1 MNNLKTQQVFNFE
14 NNSIRTILVNDELYF
29 VGKDVAE
36 ILGYKNVSRDIN
48 RHVDEEDRQNYQSGT
63 FESPRGL
70 TIINESGLYSLILGS
85 KLPKA
90 KKFKRWVTSEVLP
103 SIRKTGGYTNIPRTF
118 HEALRLAADT
128 EEERAR
134 MEQQIKLDAPYTMF
148 GKTVSNSDGAISIGE
163 FCKIVYEK
171 HGISIG
177 RNKMFSWLRKKGYL
191 ISYGREKNNPKQK
204 YIEQGLFVSNPV
216 IVARTQG
223 NIQEATTLITG
234 KGQVYFLEKLQ
245 EDSE

>member
-1 MNNLKTQQVFNFE
+1 MNQTQIFNFE
-14 NNSIRTILVNDELYF
+14 QNKVRTVLVNDVPYF

-36 ILGYKNVSRDIN
+36 VLGYSKPRNAISI
-48 RHVDEEDRQNYQSGT
+48 HVDVEDKQDAPIQGALGGKQSM
-63 FESPRGL
+63 
-70 TIINESGLYSLILGS
+70 TIINESGLYSLIFKS
-85 KLPKA
+85 KLPNA

-103 SIRKTGGYTNIPRTF
+103 SIRQTGTYTNIPQTF
-118 HEALRLAADT
+118 SEALRLAADT

-134 MEQQIKLDAPYTMF
+134 MEKQIKLDAPYTMF
-148 GKTVSNSDGAISIGE
+148 GKAVSNSDGAISIGE

-245 EDSE
+245 ENSE

>member
-1 MNNLKTQQVFNFE
+1 MKTQQVFNFE

-48 RHVDEEDRQNYQSGT
+48 RHVDEEDRQNYQNGT

>member
-1 MNNLKTQQVFNFE
+1 MKTQQVFNFE

-29 VGKDVAE
+29 VGKDIAE

-48 RHVDEEDRQNYQSGT
+48 RHVDEEDRQNYQNGT

-103 SIRKTGGYTNIPRTF
+103 SIRKTGGYTNGPPTF
-118 HEALRLAADT
+118 SEALRLAADT

-134 MEQQIKLDAPYTMF
+134 MEQQIKLDAPYTLF

-234 KGQVYFLEKLQ
+234 KSQVYFLEKLQ

>member
-48 RHVDEEDRQNYQSGT
+48 RHVDEEDRQNYQNGT

-118 HEALRLAADT
+118 QEALRLAADT

-134 MEQQIKLDAPYTMF
+134 MEQQIKLDAPYTIF

>member
-1 MNNLKTQQVFNFE
+1 MNQTQIFNFE
-14 NNSIRTILVNDELYF
+14 QNKVRTVLVNDVPYF

-36 ILGYKNVSRDIN
+36 VLGYSKPRNAISI
-48 RHVDEEDRQNYQSGT
+48 HVDVEDKQDAPIQGALGGKQSM
-63 FESPRGL
+63 
-70 TIINESGLYSLILGS
+70 TIINESGLYSLIFKS
-85 KLPKA
+85 KLPNA

-103 SIRKTGGYTNIPRTF
+103 SIRQTGTYTNIPQTF
-118 HEALRLAADT
+118 SEALRLAADT

-134 MEQQIKLDAPYTMF
+134 MEKQIKLDAPYTMF
-148 GKTVSNSDGAISIGE
+148 GKAVSNSDGAISIGE

>member
-1 MNNLKTQQVFNFE
+1 MNQTQIFNFE
-14 NNSIRTILVNDELYF
+14 QNKVRTVLVNDVPYF

-36 ILGYKNVSRDIN
+36 VLGYSKPRNAISI
-48 RHVDEEDRQNYQSGT
+48 HVDVEDKQDAPIQGALGGKQSM
-63 FESPRGL
+63 
-70 TIINESGLYSLILGS
+70 TIINESGLYSLIFKS
-85 KLPKA
+85 KLPNA

-103 SIRKTGGYTNIPRTF
+103 SIRQTGTYTNIPQTF
-118 HEALRLAADT
+118 SEALRLAADT

-134 MEQQIKLDAPYTMF
+134 MEKQIKLDAPYTMF
-148 GKTVSNSDGAISIGE
+148 GKAVSNSDGAISIGE

-171 HGISIG
+171 HGMSIG

>member
-1 MNNLKTQQVFNFE
+1 MNQTQIFNFE
-14 NNSIRTILVNDELYF
+14 QNKVRTVLVNDVPYF
-29 VGKDVAE
+29 VGKDIAE
-36 ILGYKNVSRDIN
+36 VLGYSKPRNAISI
-48 RHVDEEDRQNYQSGT
+48 HVDVEDKQDAPIQGALGGKQSM
-63 FESPRGL
+63 
-70 TIINESGLYSLILGS
+70 TIINESGLYSLIFKS
-85 KLPKA
+85 KLPNA

-103 SIRKTGGYTNIPRTF
+103 SIRQTGTYTNIPQTF
-118 HEALRLAADT
+118 SEALRLAADT

-134 MEQQIKLDAPYTMF
+134 MEKQIKLDAPYTMF
-148 GKTVSNSDGAISIGE
+148 GKAVSNSDGAISIGE

-216 IVARTQG
+216 IVPRTQG

-245 EDSE
+245 EE

>member
-1 MNNLKTQQVFNFE
+1 MKTQQVFNFE

-48 RHVDEEDRQNYQSGT
+48 RHVDEEDRQNYQNGT

-134 MEQQIKLDAPYTMF
+134 MEQQIKLDAPYTIF

>member
-1 MNNLKTQQVFNFE
+1 MNQTQIFNFE
-14 NNSIRTILVNDELYF
+14 QNKVRTVLVNDVPYF

-36 ILGYKNVSRDIN
+36 VLGYSKPRNAISI
-48 RHVDEEDRQNYQSGT
+48 HVDVEDKQDAPIQGTLGGKQSM
-63 FESPRGL
+63 
-70 TIINESGLYSLILGS
+70 TIINESGLYSLIFKS
-85 KLPKA
+85 KLPNA

-103 SIRKTGGYTNIPRTF
+103 SIRQTGTYTNIPQTF
-118 HEALRLAADT
+118 SEALRLAADT

-134 MEQQIKLDAPYTMF
+134 MEKQIKLDAPYTMF
-148 GKTVSNSDGAISIGE
+148 GKAVSNSDGAISIGE

>member
-1 MNNLKTQQVFNFE
+1 MNQTQIFNFE
-14 NNSIRTILVNDELYF
+14 QNKVRTVLVNDVPYF

-36 ILGYKNVSRDIN
+36 VLGYSKPRNAISI
-48 RHVDEEDRQNYQSGT
+48 HVDVEDKQDAPIQGALGGKQSM
-63 FESPRGL
+63 
-70 TIINESGLYSLILGS
+70 TIINESGLYSLIFKS
-85 KLPKA
+85 KLPNA

-103 SIRKTGGYTNIPRTF
+103 SIRQTGTYTNIPQTF
-118 HEALRLAADT
+118 SEALRLAADT

-134 MEQQIKLDAPYTMF
+134 MENQIKLDAPYTMF
-148 GKTVSNSDGAISIGE
+148 GKAVSNSDGAISIGE

>member
-1 MNNLKTQQVFNFE
+1 MSQPQIFNFE
-14 NNSIRTILVNDELYF
+14 QNEVRTFLKNDIPYF
-29 VGKDVAE
+29 VANDVAKT
-36 ILGYKNVSRDIN
+36 LGYRNPSDATNKHCKKAIKTWGSDSLGR
-48 RHVDEEDRQNYQSGT
+48 RQSFKIIPESDVYRLIIKSNLPSAEK
-63 FESPRGL
+63 FE
-70 TIINESGLYSLILGS
+70 
-85 KLPKA
+85 A
-90 KKFKRWVTSEVLP
+90 WVMEEVLP
-103 SIRKTGGYTNIPRTF
+103 QIRNTGSYTNVPRTF
-118 HEALRLAADT
+118 SEALRLAADT

-134 MEQQIKLDAPYTMF
+134 MEQQIKKDAPYTMF

-171 HGISIG
+171 RGINIG
-177 RNKMFSWLRKKGYL
+177 RNNMFAWLRKNGYL
-191 ISYGREKNNPKQK
+191 ISFGREKNNPKQK

>member
-48 RHVDEEDRQNYQSGT
+48 RHVDEEDRQNYQNGT

-148 GKTVSNSDGAISIGE
+148 GKTVSNSNGAISIGE

>member
-1 MNNLKTQQVFNFE
+1 MNQTQIFNFE
-14 NNSIRTILVNDELYF
+14 QNKVRTVLVNDVPYF
-29 VGKDVAE
+29 VGKDIAE
-36 ILGYKNVSRDIN
+36 VLGYSKPRNAISI
-48 RHVDEEDRQNYQSGT
+48 HVDVEDKQDAPIQGALGGKQSM
-63 FESPRGL
+63 
-70 TIINESGLYSLILGS
+70 TIINESGLYSLIFKS
-85 KLPKA
+85 KLPNA

-103 SIRKTGGYTNIPRTF
+103 SIRQTGTYTNIPQTF
-118 HEALRLAADT
+118 SEALRLAADT

-134 MEQQIKLDAPYTMF
+134 MEKQIKLDAPYTMF
-148 GKTVSNSDGAISIGE
+148 GKAVSNSDGAISIGE

-223 NIQEATTLITG
+223 NVQEATTLITG

-245 EDSE
+245 EE

>member
-1 MNNLKTQQVFNFE
+1 MKTQQVFNFE

-48 RHVDEEDRQNYQSGT
+48 RHVDEEDRQNYQNGT

-118 HEALRLAADT
+118 QEALRLAADT

-134 MEQQIKLDAPYTMF
+134 MEQQIKLDAPYTIF

>member
-1 MNNLKTQQVFNFE
+1 MKTQQVFNFE

-48 RHVDEEDRQNYQSGT
+48 RHVDEEDRQNYQNGT

-134 MEQQIKLDAPYTMF
+134 MEQQIKLDAPYTAF

-191 ISYGREKNNPKQK
+191 ISYCREKNNPKQK

>member
-1 MNNLKTQQVFNFE
+1 MNHLKTQQVFNFE

-48 RHVDEEDRQNYQSGT
+48 RHVDEEDRQNYQNGT

-103 SIRKTGGYTNIPRTF
+103 SIRKTGGYTNVPRTF
-118 HEALRLAADT
+118 SEALRLAADT

-171 HGISIG
+171 HGNSIG

>member
-1 MNNLKTQQVFNFE
+1 MKQTQIFNFE
-14 NNSIRTILVNDELYF
+14 QNKVRTVLVNDVPYF

-36 ILGYKNVSRDIN
+36 VLGYSKPRNAISI
-48 RHVDEEDRQNYQSGT
+48 HVDVEDKQDAPIQGALGGKQSM
-63 FESPRGL
+63 
-70 TIINESGLYSLILGS
+70 TIINESGLYSLIFKS
-85 KLPKA
+85 KLPNA

-103 SIRKTGGYTNIPRTF
+103 SIRQTGTYTNIPQTF
-118 HEALRLAADT
+118 SEALRLAADT

-134 MEQQIKLDAPYTMF
+134 MEKQIKIDAPYTMF
-148 GKTVSNSDGAISIGE
+148 GKAVSNSDGAISIGE

>member
-48 RHVDEEDRQNYQSGT
+48 RHVDEEDRQNYQNGT

>member
-1 MNNLKTQQVFNFE
+1 MKTQQVFNFE

-48 RHVDEEDRQNYQSGT
+48 RHVDEEDRQNYQNGT

-103 SIRKTGGYTNIPRTF
+103 SIRKTGGYTNIPWTF
-118 HEALRLAADT
+118 QEALRLAADT

-134 MEQQIKLDAPYTMF
+134 MEQQIKLDAPYTIF

>member
-1 MNNLKTQQVFNFE
+1 MNNLKIQHVFNFE
-14 NNSIRTILVNDELYF
+14 NNSIRTIVVNDELYF

-48 RHVDEEDRQNYQSGT
+48 RHVDEEDRQNYQNGT

-103 SIRKTGGYTNIPRTF
+103 SIRKTGGYTNIPQTF
-118 HEALRLAADT
+118 SEALRLAADT
-128 EEERAR
+128 EEERSR
-134 MEQQIKLDAPYTMF
+134 MEKQIKLDAPYTMF
-148 GKTVSNSDGAISIGE
+148 GKAVSNSDGAISIGE

-177 RNKMFSWLRKKGYL
+177 RNKMFSRLRKKGYL

-245 EDSE
+245 EE

>member
-1 MNNLKTQQVFNFE
+1 MKTQQVFNFE

-29 VGKDVAE
+29 VGKDIAE

-48 RHVDEEDRQNYQSGT
+48 RHVDEEDRQNYQNGT

-103 SIRKTGGYTNIPRTF
+103 SIRKTGGYTNVPPTF
-118 HEALRLAADT
+118 SEALRLAADT

-134 MEQQIKLDAPYTMF
+134 MEQQIKLDAPYTLF

-234 KGQVYFLEKLQ
+234 KSQVYFLEKLQ

>member
-1 MNNLKTQQVFNFE
+1 LKTQQVFNFE

-29 VGKDVAE
+29 VGKDIAE

-48 RHVDEEDRQNYQSGT
+48 RHVDEEDRQNYQNGT

-103 SIRKTGGYTNIPRTF
+103 SIRKTGGYTNVPPTF
-118 HEALRLAADT
+118 SEALRLAADT

-134 MEQQIKLDAPYTMF
+134 MEQQIKLDAPYTLF

-234 KGQVYFLEKLQ
+234 KSQVYFLEKLQ

>member
-1 MNNLKTQQVFNFE
+1 MKTQQVFNFE
-14 NNSIRTILVNDELYF
+14 NSSIRTILVNDELYF

-48 RHVDEEDRQNYQSGT
+48 RHVDEEDRQNYQNGT

-134 MEQQIKLDAPYTMF
+134 MEQQIKLDAPYTAF

>member
-48 RHVDEEDRQNYQSGT
+48 RHVDEEDRQNYQNGT

-134 MEQQIKLDAPYTMF
+134 MEQQIKLDAPYTIF

>member
-1 MNNLKTQQVFNFE
+1 MKTQQVFNFE

-48 RHVDEEDRQNYQSGT
+48 RHVDEEDRQNYQNGT

-103 SIRKTGGYTNIPRTF
+103 SIRKTGGYTNVPPTF
-118 HEALRLAADT
+118 SEALRLAADT

-163 FCKIVYEK
+163 FCKIVYQK

>member
-1 MNNLKTQQVFNFE
+1 MKTQHVFNFE
-14 NNSIRTILVNDELYF
+14 NNSIRTIVVNDELYF

-48 RHVDEEDRQNYQSGT
+48 RHVDEEDRQNYQNGT

-103 SIRKTGGYTNIPRTF
+103 SIRKTGGYTNIPQTF
-118 HEALRLAADT
+118 SEALRLAADT
-128 EEERAR
+128 EEERSR
-134 MEQQIKLDAPYTMF
+134 MEKQIKLDAPYTMF
-148 GKTVSNSDGAISIGE
+148 GKAVSNSDGAISIGE

-245 EDSE
+245 EE

>member
-1 MNNLKTQQVFNFE
+1 MDQSQVFSFE
-14 NNSIRTILVNDELYF
+14 QNHVRTISVNEQPYF
-29 VGKDVAE
+29 VGKDVATV
-36 ILGYKNVSRDIN
+36 LGYERPDNAVRT
-48 RHVDEEDRQNYQSGT
+48 HVDEEDKLMHQFSASGQL
-63 FESPRGL
+63 RNM
-70 TIINESGLYSLILGS
+70 TIINESGLYSLILKS
-85 KLPKA
+85 KLPTA

-103 SIRKTGGYTNIPRTF
+103 SIRKTGGYTNVPRTF

>member
-1 MNNLKTQQVFNFE
+1 MNQTQIFNFE
-14 NNSIRTILVNDELYF
+14 QNKVRTVLVNDVPYF

-36 ILGYKNVSRDIN
+36 VLGYSKPRNAILI
-48 RHVDEEDRQNYQSGT
+48 HVDVEDKQDAPIQGALGGKQSM
-63 FESPRGL
+63 
-70 TIINESGLYSLILGS
+70 TIINESGLYSLIFKS
-85 KLPKA
+85 KLPNA

-103 SIRKTGGYTNIPRTF
+103 SIRQTGTYTNIPQTF
-118 HEALRLAADT
+118 SEALRLAADT

-134 MEQQIKLDAPYTMF
+134 MEKQIKLDAPYTMF
-148 GKTVSNSDGAISIGE
+148 GKAVSNSDGAISIGE